1 MEVYKNWQI
10 RESDYAVGYYEAY
23 NLNDCDAYMRYG
35 KSVDVI
41 KQEINDEDE

>member
-10 RESDYAVGYYEAY
+10 RESDYAVGYYEAH

-41 KQEINDEDE
+41 KIEIDEEQ